1 MYENWDYTSGVLSL
15 DIFIDYLLNIIKSNF
30 SIFTN
35 IALSFLAV
43 FTLINILMKLIEN
56 YLQGLEFEFLEIIKQ
71 LVKFSILYG
80 IISIWFTN
88 RGDFN
93 TGILKM
99 VYDTFAN
106 LGAKIGGLTQTPS
119 LDGILVF
126 SFEKIN
132 VVLKS
137 MSNTMN
143 IKYYTTHPKA
153 IVELNSIIPRHIF
166 LLSSIVVILVLAVQM
181 TFQIFVLTI
190 EYYLL
195 GSMSVIYLVGIVF
208 KQTAFLGD
216 KVLQII
222 ISLGMKIAVTFS
234 VFGMC
239 YEILEGQVNKIGNL
253 ENGFNIIEQFTFIG
267 TMIVLTYI
275 IKEIPNIALSML
287 DGNYNTAFSRGSAGA
302 FITDGIKKTAEISGK
317 VIGAVFAGIASG
329 GNIEAMR
336 QGYELGGKAGIQAGE
351 TISKP
356 IDLVMSDEGTDAFK
370 MENNKYLKNFGN
382 ELQEAFEKKDS
393 ENDSKSKNPGKTV
406 ENFKDTT
413 KIL

>member
-1 MYENWDYTSGVLSL
+1 
-15 DIFIDYLLNIIKSNF
+15 
-30 SIFTN
+30 
-35 IALSFLAV
+35 
-43 FTLINILMKLIEN
+43 
-56 YLQGLEFEFLEIIKQ
+56 
-71 LVKFSILYG
+71 
-80 IISIWFTN
+80 
-88 RGDFN
+88 
-93 TGILKM
+93 
-99 VYDTFAN
+99 
-106 LGAKIGGLTQTPS
+106 
-119 LDGILVF
+119 
-126 SFEKIN
+126 
-132 VVLKS
+132 
-137 MSNTMN
+137 
-143 IKYYTTHPKA
+143 
-153 IVELNSIIPRHIF
+153 
-166 LLSSIVVILVLAVQM
+166 
-181 TFQIFVLTI
+181 
-190 EYYLL
+190 
-195 GSMSVIYLVGIVF
+195 
-208 KQTAFLGD
+208 
-216 KVLQII
+216 
-222 ISLGMKIAVTFS
+222 MKIAVTFS

-267 TMIVLTYI
+267 TMTVLTYI

-382 ELQEAFEKKDS
+382 ELQEAFGKKDS